1 MTYSIF
7 HDITLTEHGDTG
19 DITHMGISSQQLQG
33 IEAKCALPVTD
44 NQPDYKTLIKG
55 MPEHTL
61 MTLVTHLEA
70 LTTAIRTQQKTH
82 DTL

>member
-1 MTYSIF
+1 MIYSIF

-19 DITHMGISSQQLQG
+19 EITHMGISSQQLNG
-33 IEAKCALPVTD
+33 IEAKCALPCTD

>member
-44 NQPDYKTLIKG
+44 NKPNYNTLIKG

-61 MTLVTHLEA
+61 VTLVTHLEA
-70 LTTAIRTQQKTH
+70 LTTAIRTQQKNP
-82 DTL
+82 